1 MQRSRPPTRISSDL
15 YRYAGLGTQFAA
27 TLGVFGALGWWLDA
41 KLGSSPWLLLL
52 GIFTGFGLGLYS
64 MLLKLAPVRGDAR
77 RSKSDPPD
85 PAA

>member
-15 YRYAGLGTQFAA
+15 YRYAGVGTQFAA

-64 MLLKLAPVRGDAR
+64 MLLKLSPRRRGAR
-77 RSKSDPPD
+77 ESKSDLSD
-85 PAA
+85 PEA